1 MTIPSMFA
9 ILGVWA
15 AIAAIAWKHAE
26 NIKQLCVAAVFA
38 TFFIAWMDAEASS
51 ASPGGLIS
59 VNTRSCPQSNPA
71 QAPGETA
78 PSR

>member
-15 AIAAIAWKHAE
+15 AIAAIAWKHASHINE
-26 NIKQLCVAAVFA
+26 LCIAAVVA
-38 TFFIAWMDAEASS
+38 TLFIGATDSS
-51 ASPGGLIS
+51 SGSPGGLIS
-59 VNTRSCPQSNPA
+59 VNTRSCPPSNPA

-78 PSR
+78 PSH